1 MGRAKRNRGYYS
13 RGATKNKH
21 KGIRACCKYFLIEA
35 SFSFSIMYIYYTSNS
50 CNSNCPRPF
59 YQSNFYFKTSLKS
72 LWRVL
77 LDKRGKSSSGSNQT
91 VLCIVSIVYSMMWC
105 TSRMNSQ
112 THGLID
118 LTHLIYVNTT
128 GWVYLLLK
136 ADEDDK
142 NNRALFKERK

>member
-1 MGRAKRNRGYYS
+1 
-13 RGATKNKH
+13 
-21 KGIRACCKYFLIEA
+21 
-35 SFSFSIMYIYYTSNS
+35 
-50 CNSNCPRPF
+50 
-59 YQSNFYFKTSLKS
+59 
-72 LWRVL
+72 
-77 LDKRGKSSSGSNQT
+77 
-91 VLCIVSIVYSMMWC
+91 
-105 TSRMNSQ
+105 MNSQ

>member
-1 MGRAKRNRGYYS
+1 
-13 RGATKNKH
+13 
-21 KGIRACCKYFLIEA
+21 
-35 SFSFSIMYIYYTSNS
+35 
-50 CNSNCPRPF
+50 
-59 YQSNFYFKTSLKS
+59 
-72 LWRVL
+72 
-77 LDKRGKSSSGSNQT
+77 
-91 VLCIVSIVYSMMWC
+91 MMWC

-136 ADEDDK
+136 HFKSLADEDDK